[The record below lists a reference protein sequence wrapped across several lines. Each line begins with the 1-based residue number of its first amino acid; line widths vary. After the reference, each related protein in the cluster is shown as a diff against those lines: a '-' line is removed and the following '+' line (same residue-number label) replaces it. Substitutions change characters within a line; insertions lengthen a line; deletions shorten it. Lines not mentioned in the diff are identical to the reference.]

1 MIKVTLALLL
11 CAIPFSALADSG
23 TSASA
28 TAAESASETIGTQ
41 QIAQWFNE
49 VSNWGRWGKDDELGT
64 LNLITPEVKIRAA
77 GLVRHGVTV
86 SLSLDLNKVKSDYN
100 PRPFEHT
107 SSVARVG
114 SQSFAFDRYAVE
126 YHGATHSHI
135 DALAHVIHQ
144 GKMYNG
150 FSADLIGSSGSGKL
164 GIHNMKDGIFTRGV
178 LVDMVWFR
186 GVDFLGPGDAITAVD
201 LEAWEAKTGI
211 TIGTGDALLVR
222 TGRWERTRQLGPS
235 HLIDGA
241 AGLHASV
248 AKWLKRR
255 DVAVL
260 GADGGNDVIPSGI
273 EGMQAPL
280 HELVLAGLGMPVLDS
295 LDLDAL
301 ASEALK
307 HERWEFLFVA
317 APLRVEGGT
326 GAPLN
331 PLAVF

>member
-1 MIKVTLALLL
+1 MTKVIVALLL
-11 CAIPFSALADSG
+11 CAIPFSAI
-23 TSASA
+23 
-28 TAAESASETIGTQ
+28 AAEPDSETIGKQ
-41 QIAQWFNE
+41 QFENWFNE
-49 VSNWGRWGKDDELGT
+49 ISNWGRWGKDDELGT
-64 LNLITPEVKIRAA
+64 LNLITPDIKIKAA
-77 GLVRHGVTV
+77 GLVRHGITV
-86 SLSLDLNKVKSDYN
+86 SLALDLDKVKSDYN
-100 PRPFEHT
+100 PRPFEH
-107 SSVARVG
+107 SSYVVNVG
-114 SQSFAFDRYAVE
+114 GQSFVSDRYAVE

-135 DALAHVIHQ
+135 DGLAHVIHK

-150 FSADLIGSSGSGKL
+150 FSADLVGPDGSEKL
-164 GIHNMKDGIFTRGV
+164 GIRNMKDGIFTRGV
-178 LVDMVWFR
+178 LVDMAWFR
-186 GVDFLGPGDAITAVD
+186 GVDFLEPGDAIAASD

-222 TGRWERTRQLGPS
+222 TGRWQRTRQLGPS
-235 HLIDGA
+235 HLTDGA

-248 AKWLKRR
+248 AKWLKQR

-260 GADGGNDVIPSGI
+260 GSDGGNDVMPSGI
-273 EGMQAPL
+273 EGVQAPL
-280 HELVLAGLGMPVLDS
+280 HELALAGLGMPILDS

-307 HERWEFLFVA
+307 HERWEFLFVG